1 MPLVVFYPKK
11 KVLTSISL
19 NDILD
24 KKVEKLHPVVNEITK
39 GDRRDE
45 EIQMQRVQLR
55 L

>member
-24 KKVEKLHPVVNEITK
+24 KKVEKLYLLVDGIMK